1 MEKQQII
8 ENLKELVKPL
18 LDEEEAAAV
27 DAIKEDTNIALELGL
42 DSVDMV
48 EVIMGMEN
56 TFGIS
61 IADEE
66 IQKIETVNDIVAL
79 VQAKQASNA
88 SETK

>member
-18 LDEEEAAAV
+18 LNEEEAAAV

>member
-18 LDEEEAAAV
+18 LNEEEAAAV

-79 VQAKQASNA
+79 VQAKQASSA